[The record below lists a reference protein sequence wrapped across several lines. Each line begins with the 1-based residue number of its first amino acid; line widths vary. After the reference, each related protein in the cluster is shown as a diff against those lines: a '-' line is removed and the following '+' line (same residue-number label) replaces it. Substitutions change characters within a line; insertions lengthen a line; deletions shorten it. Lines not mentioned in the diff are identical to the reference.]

1 MSLKR
6 LSLGLLGFFLMTP
19 LASAELVI
27 PAMPDTYVLDEA
39 EILSDAAQME
49 IEYQLSNFEAETS
62 TQVVVVTLPDL
73 QGYPIEEVALTIGRE
88 WGVGQEAFDN
98 GVVFLVAPNEQEV
111 RIEVGRG
118 LEGILPDSK
127 AFLIIDQVA
136 IPYFKEGNYDQG
148 VTQSVYYILNIV
160 HNENFDLSELESP
173 LDEDII
179 GSIAAFGM
187 FFLWVGLSYMSQSR
201 SWWAGGLFGAL
212 IGGVIGQSLFFIMIT
227 ALIGLLI
234 DLFASTVLYKKIGS
248 GGGGFWGGGSG
259 GGGSSGGFSGGGGS
273 FGGGGAS
280 GSW

>member
-6 LSLGLLGFFLMTP
+6 LSFGLLGFFLLMP
-19 LASAELVI
+19 VASAELVI
-27 PAMPDTYVLDEA
+27 PTMPDTYVLDEA

-49 IEYQLSNFEAETS
+49 LEYQLSNFEAQTS

-127 AFLIIDQVA
+127 AFLIIDEVA
-136 IPYFKEGNYDQG
+136 IPYFKVGDYDQG
-148 VTQSVYYILNIV
+148 VAQSVYYILNVV
-160 HNENFDLSELESP
+160 HNENFNLSELESP